1 MKVTNK
7 LDYNIAMSR
16 QLDTIGRSVYINFG
30 RRATDVPAKIDTGA
44 DSSSVWASNIRVD
57 KDGVLKFSLF
67 SKGSPYYNG
76 KVFRRTD
83 YSVAAVKSA
92 SGHETIKYRTHFTI
106 TVAGKKIRALFGLSD
121 RAMHNFPVLIGRR
134 TLNGKFLVDV
144 SISEVKSPKK
154 IRTIRLNKELTK
166 DPHKFY
172 KKYHQKGA
180 K

>member
-1 MKVTNK
+1 
-7 LDYNIAMSR
+7 MSR

-67 SKGSPYYNG
+67 GKGSPYYNG

-83 YSVAAVKSA
+83 YSVAIVKSA
-92 SGHETIKYRTHFTI
+92 SGHEIIKYRTHFTI
-106 TVAGKKIRALFGLSD
+106 TIAGKKIKALFGLSD
-121 RAMHNFPVLIGRR
+121 RAAHNFPVLIGRR
-134 TLNGKFLVDV
+134 TLSGKFLVDV
-144 SISEVKSPKK
+144 SMSEVKNPKK
-154 IRTIRLNKELTK
+154 IRTIELNKELAE
-166 DPHKFY
+166 DPRKFY

-180 K
+180 E